1 MAYSDPLTLLP
12 VVGSAVIEGN
22 QVKEKSFIIVGA
34 RSGGP
39 QRESDRHEI
48 IRYTFVDGT
57 AKWGQDYGVP
67 GAATSGEV
75 KIKYGGGTASMF
87 VPLIVD
93 TLAESDE
100 TFFVR
105 FDRINKPEESQT
117 LQVVIVDRPLSEP
130 APLPPEIEKPAPAW
144 WPPGFPKFDDRKVA
158 TADSGDS
165 ASSESDDSASSE
177 SGGAATSESGGS
189 ATSESGGP
197 ATSEPGV
204 GQAGVSTE
212 RTRSKA
218 AKEDAANA
226 ANETTDVSNI
236 SYFDIIPQVVSVDGK
251 NVPKFF
257 FDMSDYATTGIDK
270 LGGSRLPDFIHL
282 LDSDDRFTGGRGGD
296 LIFGDAGND
305 WIHGNGGGDD
315 IHAEMGNDTIKG
327 GHGHDKIFGGQ
338 GSDWIW
344 GGIGQNTVDA
354 GANDGN
360 SDQIFVPVDQV
371 QNLEFGNPDSANAD
385 ILNNLGLEDRIF
397 MHGLGISDISLTYGA
412 TSHNGISGIGIYA
425 NGTLEALVTGNF
437 NTAQIDSM
445 TTGGFFA

>member
-39 QRESDRHEI
+39 QRESDGHEI
-48 IRYTFVDGT
+48 VRYTFVDGT
-57 AKWGQDYGVP
+57 AKWGQDYGVL

-117 LQVVIVDRPLSEP
+117 LKVVIVDRPLSEP

-165 ASSESDDSASSE
+165 ASSESDDS
-177 SGGAATSESGGS
+177 ATSESGGS

-327 GHGHDKIFGGQ
+327 GHGHDKIWGGQ